1 MNSPETLKL
10 VEDHVC
16 RFLNRL
22 TSFNH
27 LMTLNEQLV
36 KHQLRS
42 KFLIE
47 ALTLLQKRIKEK
59 NSAKSS
65 WIFSNEAM
73 FSFRPCT
80 WVEAYWKKN
89 RAQ

>member
-1 MNSPETLKL
+1 MSLATKLAKDLKHSSIL
-10 VEDHVC
+10 
-16 RFLNRL
+16 
-22 TSFNH
+22 
-27 LMTLNEQLV
+27 
-36 KHQLRS
+36 K
-42 KFLIE
+42 E
-47 ALTLLQKRIKEK
+47 AASSQK

-89 RAQ
+89 RAH